1 MANSSPITPAGHLSE
16 KLPSPLK
23 RLADLAYNY
32 WWSWS
37 GDRISLFQSIDP
49 QEWERCGHNP
59 VAILESAS
67 YERLTQLAEDPF
79 YLKQISALAREFDQ
93 YINQQDTW
101 VSRVAPQVSALR
113 PIAYFCAEFGIHES
127 LPVYSGGLGILAGDH
142 LKSSSDLGVPLVGV
156 GLLYRQGYFRQRL
169 NRQGWQEDY
178 YIDNPFGHMPLELIK
193 NEQGESVT
201 IELQVRQRVVKVQIW
216 RVQVGRVTLY
226 LLDSDRNDNDPIDRW
241 LTGHLYGGNLETR
254 IAQEVVLG
262 IGGVRALHALGIEP
276 SVYHLN
282 EGHAAFCTLEVARV
296 EIERTGKSFYD
307 IEAKVRNSCV
317 FTTHTP
323 VPAGHDVFSPDL
335 IDSFFASYWPQLRL
349 SREQFLAL
357 GARRLGD
364 PWEPFGMTVL
374 ALRMSRACNGVSE
387 LHGQVSRKMWTVL
400 YPQRSEDKVP
410 IGYIT
415 NGVHA
420 PTWTAP
426 LLGDLYNEYLGE
438 DWKNRAVDPK
448 MWAKVDEIPDEE
460 LWSRHLILKERLIAF
475 TRYKV
480 KKSRE
485 LRGENHELI
494 QATEKLLDP
503 NVLTIG
509 FARRFSP
516 YKRGDL
522 ILRDAQRA
530 LKIFDNAQ
538 RPVQI
543 IFAGKAHPADEE
555 GKRIIQRL
563 MEWCHNS
570 GIINRVAFIEDYDIY
585 TGQKLVQGVDVWLNN
600 PRRPLEASG
609 TSGQKVCF
617 NGGLNCSVL
626 DGWWCE
632 GYQAGPDGKGINGWA
647 IGEDA
652 NTSDQEL
659 QDGIDSRS
667 LYQLLEEEIVPLY
680 YDQDAQGIPHR
691 WVQMM
696 KTSIKT
702 NAPLFNT
709 DRMIADYVSQVY
721 VPEISKSVEPIL
733 AKVLL

>member
-1 MANSSPITPAGHLSE
+1 MTNTSSIAPAKKLSE
-16 KLPSPLK
+16 KLPLPLK

-32 WWSWS
+32 WWSWTS
-37 GDRISLFQSIDP
+37 ERISLFQNIAP
-49 QEWERCGHNP
+49 EAWERHGHNP
-59 VAILESAS
+59 VAVLESTS
-67 YERLTQLAEDPF
+67 YERLTQLAEDPL
-79 YLKQISALAREFDQ
+79 YIKQVAALVQEFDA
-93 YINQQDTW
+93 YMAQQDTW
-101 VSRVAPQVSALR
+101 VSRVAPQISRDR

-127 LPVYSGGLGILAGDH
+127 LPIYSGGLGILAGDH
-142 LKSSSDLGVPLVGV
+142 LKSASDLGVPLVGI

-169 NRQGWQEDY
+169 SRNGWQEDY
-178 YIDNPFGHMPLELIK
+178 YVDNLFDQMPLELVK
-193 NEQGESVT
+193 NDRGEPVT
-201 IELQVRQRVVKVQIW
+201 VELATRQRIVKVQIW
-216 RVQVGRVTLY
+216 RVQVGRVSLY
-226 LLDSDRNDNDPIDRW
+226 RLDTDRGDNYPIDRW
-241 LTGHLYGGNLETR
+241 LTGHLYGGNQDTR
-254 IAQEVVLG
+254 IAQEVLLG
-262 IGGVRALHALGIEP
+262 IGGVRALHALGINP
-276 SVYHLN
+276 SIYHLN
-282 EGHAAFCTLEVARV
+282 EGHAAFCTLEIARR

-307 IEAKVRNSCV
+307 VEAEVRKSCV

-335 IDSFFASYWPQLRL
+335 MDSYFAHYWAQMKL

-374 ALRMSRACNGVSE
+374 ALRMCRTANGVSE
-387 LHGQVSRKMWTVL
+387 LHGKVSRQMWTVL
-400 YPQRSEDKVP
+400 YPNRSEDTVP
-410 IGYIT
+410 IGHIT

-426 LLGDLYNEYLGE
+426 LLADLYTQYLGA
-438 DWKNRAVDPK
+438 DWKNRAVDPA
-448 MWAKVDEIPDEE
+448 MWAQVDSIPDEE
-460 LWSRHLILKERLIAF
+460 IWWRHQVLKERLIAH
-475 TRYKV
+475 TRYKL
-480 KKSRE
+480 KKARTE
-485 LRGENHELI
+485 RGEEGDRI
-494 QATEKLLDP
+494 ASAEKLLDP
-503 NVLTIG
+503 KALTIG

-530 LKIFDNAQ
+530 LKIFGSLD

-563 MEWCHNS
+563 MEWCRNS
-570 GIINRVAFIEDYDIY
+570 AIQHRVALVEDYDIY

-617 NGGLNCSVL
+617 NGGINCSVL

-632 GYQAGPDGKGINGWA
+632 GYKVGSDGKGMNGWA

-652 NTSDQEL
+652 HTSDQEL
-659 QDGIDSRS
+659 QDRIDSQS
-667 LYQLLEEEIVPLY
+667 LYQLLEEEIIPLY
-680 YDQDAQGIPHR
+680 YDQDINGIPHR
-691 WVQMM
+691 WIQMM
-696 KTSIKT
+696 KASIKT

-709 DRMIADYVSQVY
+709 DRMIADYVTQVY
-721 VPEISKSVEPIL
+721 APGCSAIATPSL
-733 AKVLL
+733 ARVIV

>member
-1 MANSSPITPAGHLSE
+1 MTDNCSIAPAQKLSE
-16 KLPSPLK
+16 KLPLPLK

-32 WWSWS
+32 WWSWTS
-37 GDRISLFQSIDP
+37 ERVSLFQNIDTAL
-49 QEWERCGHNP
+49 WERYGHNP
-59 VAILESAS
+59 VALLESVS
-67 YERLTQLAEDPF
+67 FERLSQIAVDPF
-79 YLKQISALAREFDQ
+79 YIKQVTALVAEFDA
-93 YINQQDTW
+93 YMEQQDTW
-101 VSRVAPQVSALR
+101 VSRVAPQITRDR

-142 LKSSSDLGVPLVGV
+142 LKSASDLGVPLVGI

-169 NRQGWQEDY
+169 NRSGWQEDY
-178 YIDNPFGHMPLELIK
+178 YVDNAFGQMPLELIK
-193 NEQGESVT
+193 NAQGEPVT
-201 IELQVRQRVVKVQIW
+201 IELETRQRIVKVQIW
-216 RVQVGRVTLY
+216 RVQVGRVSLY
-226 LLDSDRNDNDPIDRW
+226 LLDTDRQDNDPIDRW
-241 LTGHLYGGNLETR
+241 LTGHLYGGNSDTR
-254 IAQEVVLG
+254 IAQEVLLG
-262 IGGVRALHALGIEP
+262 IGGVRALHALGIDA
-276 SVYHLN
+276 SIYHLN
-282 EGHAAFCTLEVARV
+282 EGHAAFCTLEVARK

-307 IEAKVRNSCV
+307 VEATVRNSCV

-335 IDSFFASYWPQLRL
+335 MDSYFAHYWTQMKL

-374 ALRMSRACNGVSE
+374 ALRMCRTANGVSE
-387 LHGQVSRKMWTVL
+387 LHGQVSRQMWTVL
-400 YPQRSEDKVP
+400 YPNRSEEQVP
-410 IGYIT
+410 IGHIT

-426 LLGDLYNEYLGE
+426 LMADLYSQYLGE
-438 DWKNRAVDPK
+438 DWKTRAIDPA
-448 MWAKVDEIPDEE
+448 MWEQVNSIPDEE
-460 LWSRHLILKERLIAF
+460 IWWRHQALKERLIAH
-475 TRYKV
+475 TRYRI
-480 KKSRE
+480 KKARE
-485 LRGENHELI
+485 QRGEESDRI
-494 QATEKLLDP
+494 AAAQMLLDP
-503 NVLTIG
+503 KALTIG

-522 ILRDAQRA
+522 ILRDAERA
-530 LKIFDNAQ
+530 LKIFADRD

-563 MEWCHNS
+563 MEWCRHS
-570 GIINRVAFIEDYDIY
+570 AIQHRVALIEDYDIY

-617 NGGLNCSVL
+617 NGGINCSVL

-632 GYQAGPDGKGINGWA
+632 GYQVGADGKGINGWA

-652 NTSDQEL
+652 HTSDQEL
-659 QDGIDSRS
+659 QDRIDSQS
-667 LYQLLEEEIVPLY
+667 LYQLLESEIIPLY
-680 YDQDAQGIPHR
+680 YNQDANGIPHG
-691 WVQMM
+691 WIQMM
-696 KTSIKT
+696 KASIRT

-709 DRMIADYVSQVY
+709 DRMIADYVTQVY
-721 VPEISKSVEPIL
+721 APGCSTLTTPSL
-733 AKVLL
+733 ARTIA

>member
-1 MANSSPITPAGHLSE
+1 MTTNSVSTPVQELRK
-16 KLPSPLK
+16 KLPVSLQ

-37 GDRISLFQSIDP
+37 SDRATPFQNIDP
-49 QEWERCGHNP
+49 QEWENCGHNP
-59 VAILESAS
+59 VTILKSAK
-67 YERLTQLAEDPF
+67 YDRLTQLLEDPN
-79 YLKQISALAREFDQ
+79 YVKQISALEQEFDGYMNPQ
-93 YINQQDTW
+93 ETW
-101 VSRVAPQVSALR
+101 MSKVAPQVTKEN

-127 LPVYSGGLGILAGDH
+127 LPIYSGGLGILAGDH
-142 LKSSSDLGVPLVGV
+142 LKSASDLGLPLIGV

-169 NRQGWQEDY
+169 NQEGWQEDY
-178 YIDNPFGHMPLELIK
+178 YVDNNFHEMPIELMTNDHGHPL
-193 NEQGESVT
+193 T
-201 IELQVRQRVVKVQIW
+201 IELEIRQRMVKVQIW
-216 RVQVGRVTLY
+216 RVQVGRVSLY
-226 LLDSDRNDNDPIDRW
+226 LLDTDRHDNDPIDRW
-241 LTGHLYGGNLETR
+241 LTGHLYGGNQETR

-262 IGGVRALHALGIEP
+262 IGGIRALKALGIKP

-282 EGHAAFCTLEVARV
+282 EGHAAFCTLEIARE

-307 IEAKVRNSCV
+307 IEADVRQKCV

-323 VPAGHDVFSPDL
+323 VPAGHDVFSSDL
-335 IDSFFASYWPQLRL
+335 MDSFFAQYWHQLHL

-374 ALRMSRACNGVSE
+374 ALRMCRTSNGVSE

-400 YPQRSEDKVP
+400 YPRCSENEVP

-415 NGVHA
+415 NGIHA

-426 LLGDLYNEYLGE
+426 LMADLYNQYLDP
-438 DWKNRAVDPK
+438 DWKNNAVDPQ
-448 MWAKVDEIPDEE
+448 MWAKVDNIPDQE
-460 LWSRHLILKERLIAF
+460 LWTRHQILKERLIAY
-475 TRYKV
+475 TRHKV
-480 KKSRE
+480 KKCR
-485 LRGENHELI
+485 LARGEEEYRI
-494 QATEKLLDP
+494 QATDSLLDP
-503 NVLTIG
+503 KVLTIG

-516 YKRGDL
+516 YKRAYLLLHDFERS
-522 ILRDAQRA
+522 LR
-530 LKIFDNAQ
+530 IFGNSQ

-543 IFAGKAHPADEE
+543 VFAGKAHPADEE

-563 MEWCHNS
+563 VEWCQHPELL
-570 GIINRVAFIEDYDIY
+570 NRVALIEDYDIY
-585 TGQKLVQGVDVWLNN
+585 TGQKLVQGVDIWLNN

-617 NGGLNCSVL
+617 NGGINCSVL

-632 GYQAGPDGKGINGWA
+632 GYQAGVNGWA

-652 NTSDQEL
+652 HTSDQEL
-659 QDGIDSRS
+659 QDRIDSES
-667 LYQLLEEEIVPLY
+667 LYRLLEEEIVPMY
-680 YDQDAQGIPHR
+680 YNQDASGMSQS
-691 WVQMM
+691 WVKMM
-696 KTSIKT
+696 KASIKT

-721 VPEISKSVEPIL
+721 VPEISTSVKPIL
-733 AKVLL
+733 AKVNG

>member
-1 MANSSPITPAGHLSE
+1 MNISSANTAVQVLGE
-16 KLPSPLK
+16 KLPFPLK
-23 RLADLAYNY
+23 RLAELAYNY
-32 WWSWS
+32 WWSWTN
-37 GDRISLFQSIDP
+37 DRISLFQTIDP

-59 VAILESAS
+59 VEILQSAT
-67 YERLTQLAEDPF
+67 YERLTHLAEDPF
-79 YLKQISALAREFDQ
+79 YLKQLGALVREFDE
-93 YINQQDTW
+93 YITTKNTW
-101 VSRVAPQVSALR
+101 VNRVAPQITHEH

-142 LKSSSDLGVPLVGV
+142 LKSASDLGVPMVGV

-169 NRQGWQEDY
+169 SRSGWQEDY
-178 YIDNPFGHMPLELIK
+178 YVDNPFHHMPLELIK
-193 NEQGESVT
+193 NEQGEPVT
-201 IELQVRQRVVKVQIW
+201 IEVEVRQRQVKVQIW
-216 RVQVGRVTLY
+216 RVQVGRVSLY
-226 LLDSDRNDNDPIDRW
+226 LLDSDRHDNDPIDRW
-241 LTGHLYGGNLETR
+241 LTGHLYGGNQETR

-262 IGGVRALHALGIEP
+262 IGGVKALTALGIEP

-282 EGHAAFCTLEVARV
+282 EGHAAFCTLEVVRQ
-296 EIERTGKSFYD
+296 EIERTGRSFYD
-307 IEAKVRNSCV
+307 LETEVRNRCV

-335 IDSFFASYWPQLRL
+335 IDSFFAHYWTQLRL

-374 ALRMSRACNGVSE
+374 ALRMCRAANGVSE
-387 LHGQVSRKMWTVL
+387 LHGQVSRKMWTIL
-400 YPQRSEDKVP
+400 YPERSEDKVP

-426 LLGDLYNEYLGE
+426 LMADLYSQYLGQ
-438 DWKNRAVDPK
+438 DWKTRVIDPK
-448 MWAKVDEIPDEE
+448 TWEKVDEIPNEE
-460 LWSRHLILKERLIAF
+460 LWWRHLVLKERLIAH
-475 TRYKV
+475 TRHKIR
-480 KKSRE
+480 KARE
-485 LRGENHELI
+485 QRGEEYQSI
-494 QATEKLLDP
+494 QATETLLDP
-503 NVLTIG
+503 KVLTIG

-516 YKRGDL
+516 YKRGHL
-522 ILRDAQRA
+522 LLRDAERA
-530 LKIFDNAQ
+530 LRIFGNAQ

-563 MEWCHNS
+563 MEWCRDPAIQH
-570 GIINRVAFIEDYDIY
+570 RVAFIEDYDIY
-585 TGQKLVQGVDVWLNN
+585 VGQKLVQGVDVWLNN

-617 NGGLNCSVL
+617 NGGINCSVL

-632 GYQAGPDGKGINGWA
+632 GYKADANGKGINGWA

-652 NTSDQEL
+652 HTSDQDL
-659 QDGIDSRS
+659 QDRIDSES
-667 LYQLLEEEIVPLY
+667 LYQLLEEQIVPLY
-680 YDQDAQGIPHR
+680 YDQDANGVPHR

-696 KTSIKT
+696 KASIKT

-721 VPEISKSVEPIL
+721 VPEIATRVGPIL
-733 AKVLL
+733 AKVLV

>member
-1 MANSSPITPAGHLSE
+1 MANSSAITPARHLSE
-16 KLPSPLK
+16 KLPLPLK

-37 GDRISLFQSIDP
+37 GDRISLFQTIDP

-59 VAILESAS
+59 VAILESAT

-127 LPVYSGGLGILAGDH
+127 LPIYSGGLGILAGDH

-178 YIDNPFGHMPLELIK
+178 YIDNPFEQMPLELIK

-226 LLDSDRNDNDPIDRW
+226 LLDSDRHDNDPIDRW

-282 EGHAAFCTLEVARV
+282 EGHAAFCTLEIARL

-400 YPQRSEDKVP
+400 YPQRSKDKVP
-410 IGYIT
+410 IGYIYT
-415 NGVHA
+415 M
-420 PTWTAP
+420 T
-426 LLGDLYNEYLGE
+426 
-438 DWKNRAVDPK
+438 KMPK
-448 MWAKVDEIPDEE
+448 
-460 LWSRHLILKERLIAF
+460 AF
-475 TRYKV
+475 
-480 KKSRE
+480 
-485 LRGENHELI
+485 
-494 QATEKLLDP
+494 
-503 NVLTIG
+503 LTVG
-509 FARRFSP
+509 CR
-516 YKRGDL
+516 
-522 ILRDAQRA
+522 
-530 LKIFDNAQ
+530 
-538 RPVQI
+538 
-543 IFAGKAHPADEE
+543 
-555 GKRIIQRL
+555 
-563 MEWCHNS
+563 
-570 GIINRVAFIEDYDIY
+570 
-585 TGQKLVQGVDVWLNN
+585 
-600 PRRPLEASG
+600 
-609 TSGQKVCF
+609 
-617 NGGLNCSVL
+617 
-626 DGWWCE
+626 
-632 GYQAGPDGKGINGWA
+632 
-647 IGEDA
+647 
-652 NTSDQEL
+652 
-659 QDGIDSRS
+659 
-667 LYQLLEEEIVPLY
+667 
-680 YDQDAQGIPHR
+680 
-691 WVQMM
+691 
-696 KTSIKT
+696 
-702 NAPLFNT
+702 
-709 DRMIADYVSQVY
+709 
-721 VPEISKSVEPIL
+721 
-733 AKVLL
+733 

>member
-1 MANSSPITPAGHLSE
+1 MANSSAITAALRLSE
-16 KLPSPLK
+16 KLPFPLK

-37 GDRISLFQSIDP
+37 GDRIALFQTIDP

-59 VAILESAS
+59 VAILESTS

-79 YLKQISALAREFDQ
+79 YLKQVSALAREFDQ
-93 YINQQDTW
+93 YLLQQNTW
-101 VSRVAPQVSALR
+101 VSRVAPQLSKEHPV
-113 PIAYFCAEFGIHES
+113 AYFCAEFGIHES

-142 LKSSSDLGVPLVGV
+142 LKSSSDLGVPMVGV

-169 NRQGWQEDY
+169 NRHGWQEDY
-178 YIDNPFGHMPLELIK
+178 YIDNPFQRMPIELIK
-193 NEQGESVT
+193 TQNGEPLIVQ
-201 IELQVRQRVVKVQIW
+201 LQVRQRLVKVQIW

-226 LLDSDRNDNDPIDRW
+226 LLDSDREDNDPIDRW

-262 IGGVRALHALGIEP
+262 IGGVRALDALGIQP
-276 SVYHLN
+276 AVYHLN
-282 EGHAAFCTLEVARV
+282 EGHAAFCTLEVARL
-296 EIERTGKSFYD
+296 EIERTSKSFYD
-307 IEAKVRNSCV
+307 IEVTVRNRCV

-335 IDSFFASYWPQLRL
+335 IDSYFAHYWPQLRL

-374 ALRMSRACNGVSE
+374 ALRMTRACNGVSE

-400 YPQRSEDKVP
+400 YPQKSEDHVP

-426 LLGDLYNEYLGE
+426 LLADLYNQYLGE
-438 DWKNRAVDPK
+438 DWKTQAMHPE
-448 MWAKVDEIPDEE
+448 MWAKVDAIPDEE
-460 LWSRHLILKERLIAF
+460 LWWRHRVLKERLIAY

-480 KKSRE
+480 KKARE
-485 LRGENHELI
+485 QRGESYELI
-494 QATEKLLDP
+494 QATETLLDP
-503 NVLTIG
+503 DVLTIG

-522 ILRDAQRA
+522 ILRDAERA
-530 LKIFDNAQ
+530 LKIFGNAN

-563 MEWCHNS
+563 MEWCHHS
-570 GIINRVAFIEDYDIY
+570 AIINRVAFIEDYDIY

-632 GYQAGPDGKGINGWA
+632 GYKADSDGKALNGWA

-659 QDGIDSRS
+659 QDRIDSRS

-680 YDQDAQGIPHR
+680 YEQNSQGVPQR

-696 KTSIKT
+696 KASIKT
-702 NAPLFNT
+702 NSPLFNT

-721 VPEISKSVEPIL
+721 VPEIATNVEPIL
-733 AKVLL
+733 AKVLV

>member
-1 MANSSPITPAGHLSE
+1 MANSSAITAALRLSE
-16 KLPSPLK
+16 KLPFPLK

-37 GDRISLFQSIDP
+37 GDRIALFQNIDP

-93 YINQQDTW
+93 YMLQKETW
-101 VSRVAPQVSALR
+101 VSRVAPQLSKEH

-142 LKSSSDLGVPLVGV
+142 LKSSSDLGVPMVGV

-169 NRQGWQEDY
+169 NRHGWQEDY
-178 YIDNPFGHMPLELIK
+178 YIDNPFLRMPIELIK
-193 NEQGESVT
+193 TPNGEPLT
-201 IELQVRQRVVKVQIW
+201 IQLEVRQRLVKVQIW

-226 LLDSDRNDNDPIDRW
+226 LLDSDRQDNDPIDRW

-262 IGGVRALHALGIEP
+262 IGGVRALDALGIQP
-276 SVYHLN
+276 AVYHLN
-282 EGHAAFCTLEVARV
+282 EGHAAFCTLEVARL

-307 IEAKVRNSCV
+307 IEATVRNRCV

-335 IDSFFASYWPQLRL
+335 IDSYFAHYWTQLRL

-374 ALRMSRACNGVSE
+374 ALRMTRACNGVSE

-400 YPQRSEDKVP
+400 YPQHSEAKVP

-426 LLGDLYNEYLGE
+426 LLGDLYNQYLGE
-438 DWKNRAVDPK
+438 DWKSRAMDPQ

-460 LWSRHLILKERLIAF
+460 LWWRHRVLKERLIAY

-480 KKSRE
+480 KKARE
-485 LRGENHELI
+485 QRGESYELI
-494 QATEKLLDP
+494 QATETLLDP
-503 NVLTIG
+503 DVLTIG

-522 ILRDAQRA
+522 ILRDAERA
-530 LKIFDNAQ
+530 LKIFGNAK

-563 MEWCHNS
+563 MEWCHHS
-570 GIINRVAFIEDYDIY
+570 AIINRVAFIEDYDIY

-632 GYQAGPDGKGINGWA
+632 GYKADSDGKGLNGWA

-652 NTSDQEL
+652 HTSDQEL
-659 QDGIDSRS
+659 QDRIDSRS

-680 YDQDAQGIPHR
+680 YEQNSQGVSQR

-696 KTSIKT
+696 KASIKT
-702 NAPLFNT
+702 NSPLFNT

-721 VPEISKSVEPIL
+721 VPEIATSVEPIL
-733 AKVLL
+733 AKVLV

>member
-1 MANSSPITPAGHLSE
+1 MANSSAITAASVLSK
-16 KLPSPLK
+16 KLPLPLK

-32 WWSWS
+32 WWSWTS
-37 GDRISLFQSIDP
+37 DRVALFKNIDP

-59 VAILESAS
+59 VAILETAS
-67 YERLTQLAEDPF
+67 YERLTELSEDPF

-93 YINQQDTW
+93 YMAQQDTW
-101 VSRVAPQVSALR
+101 VSRVAPKVSQAN

-142 LKSSSDLGVPLVGV
+142 LKSSSDLGVPLIGI

-169 NRQGWQEDY
+169 NRHGWQEDY
-178 YIDNPFGHMPLELIK
+178 YIDNPFGRMPIELIK
-193 NEQGESVT
+193 NEQGEPLT
-201 IELQVRQRVVKVQIW
+201 IQLEIRQRLVKVQIW
-216 RVQVGRVTLY
+216 QVKVGRVTLY
-226 LLDSDRNDNDPIDRW
+226 LLDSDRQDNDPIDRW

-262 IGGVRALHALGIEP
+262 IGGVRALDALGIEP

-282 EGHAAFCTLEVARV
+282 EGHAAFCTLEIARL
-296 EIERTGKSFYD
+296 EIERTGRSFYD
-307 IEAKVRNSCV
+307 IEAKVRNRCV

-335 IDSFFASYWPQLRL
+335 IDSYFAHYWTQLRL

-374 ALRMSRACNGVSE
+374 ALRMCRACNGVSE

-426 LLGDLYNEYLGE
+426 LLADLYNQYLGE
-438 DWKNRAVDPK
+438 DWKTRAVDPN
-448 MWAKVDEIPDEE
+448 MWAKVDNIPDEE
-460 LWSRHLILKERLIAF
+460 LWSRHLILKERLVAF
-475 TRYKV
+475 TRDKV
-480 KKSRE
+480 KKARE
-485 LRGENHELI
+485 IRGESYEFI
-494 QATEKLLDP
+494 QASQTLLDP
-503 NVLTIG
+503 KILTIG

-522 ILRDAQRA
+522 ILRDAERA
-530 LKIFDNAQ
+530 LKIFGNAA

-543 IFAGKAHPADEE
+543 VFAGKAHPADEE

-570 GIINRVAFIEDYDIY
+570 ALINKVAFIEDYDIY

-632 GYQAGPDGKGINGWA
+632 GYKADSNGKGINGWA

-652 NTSDQEL
+652 HTSDQEL
-659 QDGIDSRS
+659 QDRIDSQS
-667 LYQLLEEEIVPLY
+667 LYKLLEEEIVPLY
-680 YDQDAQGIPHR
+680 YDQDAQGVPHR
-691 WVQMM
+691 WVKMM

-721 VPEISKSVEPIL
+721 VPEISTTVKPIL

>member
-1 MANSSPITPAGHLSE
+1 MSTNSATTPVLE
-16 KLPSPLK
+16 LRQKLPAPLE

-37 GDRISLFQSIDP
+37 GDRTALFQNIDP
-49 QEWERCGHNP
+49 QEWEKCGHNP
-59 VAILESAS
+59 VTILKTTK
-67 YERLTQLAEDPF
+67 YERLTQLLEDPN
-79 YLKQISALAREFDQ
+79 YLKQISTIGQEFDD
-93 YINQQDTW
+93 YINQKDTW
-101 VSRVAPQVSALR
+101 VSRVAPQITKEH

-142 LKSSSDLGVPLVGV
+142 LKSASDLGLPMVGV

-169 NRQGWQEDY
+169 NRHGWQEDY
-178 YIDNPFGHMPLELIK
+178 YIDNVFGEMP
-193 NEQGESVT
+193 
-201 IELQVRQRVVKVQIW
+201 IELMKDAHGNPLIVELEIRQRMVKVQIW
-216 RVQVGRVTLY
+216 RVQVGRVSLY
-226 LLDSDRNDNDPIDRW
+226 LLDSDREDNDPIDRW
-241 LTGHLYGGNLETR
+241 LTGHLYGGNQETR

-262 IGGVRALHALGIEP
+262 IGGIRTLKVLGIEP

-282 EGHAAFCTLEVARV
+282 EGHAAFCTLEVARQ

-307 IEAKVRNSCV
+307 IEADVRKKCV

-323 VPAGHDVFSPDL
+323 VPAGHDVFSSDL
-335 IDSFFASYWPQLRL
+335 MDSFFAHYWHHLHL

-374 ALRMSRACNGVSE
+374 ALRMCRTSNGVSE

-400 YPQRSEDKVP
+400 YPRCSENEVP

-426 LLGDLYNEYLGE
+426 LMADLYNQYLGA
-438 DWKNRAVDPK
+438 DWKNRAVDPQ
-448 MWAKVDEIPDEE
+448 MWAKVDNIPDQE
-460 LWSRHLILKERLIAF
+460 LWWRHQILKERLIAY

-480 KKSRE
+480 KKSRME
-485 LRGENHELI
+485 RGEEEHRI
-494 QATEKLLDP
+494 QAVDSLLDP

-516 YKRGDL
+516 YKRAYLLLQDFEKS
-522 ILRDAQRA
+522 LR
-530 LKIFDNAQ
+530 IFGNTQ

-543 IFAGKAHPADEE
+543 VFAGKAHPADEE

-563 MEWCHNS
+563 VEWCKHPALLR
-570 GIINRVAFIEDYDIY
+570 RVALVEDYDIY

-617 NGGLNCSVL
+617 NGGINCSVL

-632 GYQAGPDGKGINGWA
+632 GYQRGVNGWA

-652 NTSDQEL
+652 HTSDQEL
-659 QDGIDSRS
+659 QDRIDSES
-667 LYQLLEEEIVPLY
+667 LYRLLEEEIVPMY
-680 YDQDAQGIPHR
+680 YDQDANGVSHR
-691 WVQMM
+691 WVNMM
-696 KTSIKT
+696 KASIRT

-721 VPEISKSVEPIL
+721 VPEISTSVKPIL
-733 AKVLL
+733 AKVKV